1 MRRHDDDREP
11 PPGLGDTPA
20 PAAETA
26 ALPGPG
32 CGARRRRLA
41 AGWRGLGGNLRGSL
55 LCVLS
60 FTIFTALATLLRD
73 VVTRVPVIEILLLRQ
88 GVTLVLVALVCRGRL
103 AAVVTSGGFGFQ
115 LARGVTATVA
125 MTIGFTAVA
134 NLPLADSNALGFV
147 EVLFTTL
154 GAALILKEQ
163 VGWRRW
169 AATAVGLV
177 GVGVMLSP
185 FGSGITVYTFMAV
198 VAPAFGAAVSIMVRL
213 KAGTETTET
222 FLFWNAF
229 VGFVV
234 LAPVAAFV
242 WVNPAPADLLRILA
256 IGLLGF
262 AAQWTYTRAY
272 QMGEAAALAPMHFTR
287 LIIAAIAGW
296 LAFAEVPNVAT
307 MAGAVLVVAATV
319 YTLKR
324 NAARGVPPD
333 PGPPA
338 AR

>member
-1 MRRHDDDREP
+1 MRRYDDDREAP
-11 PPGLGDTPA
+11 PSPG
-20 PAAETA
+20 ETSA
-26 ALPGPG
+26 TADDEPSPRPVAGG
-32 CGARRRRLA
+32 RRRRLA

-60 FTIFTALATLLRD
+60 FIIFTTLATILRD

-88 GVTLVLVALVCRGRL
+88 GVTLVLVALICRGRL
-103 AAVVTSGGFGFQ
+103 VAVVTSGGLGFQ

-154 GAALILKEQ
+154 GAALVLKEQ

-177 GVGVMLSP
+177 GVSVMLSP
-185 FGSGITVYTFMAV
+185 FGSGVTVYTFMAV

-242 WVNPAPADLLRILA
+242 WVTPAPADLLRILA

-287 LIIAAIAGW
+287 LIIAAVAGW
-296 LAFAEVPNVAT
+296 FAFAEVPNVAT

>member
-1 MRRHDDDREP
+1 MRRYDDDREAP
-11 PPGLGDTPA
+11 PSPGETS
-20 PAAETA
+20 AAADDEPSPRPVA
-26 ALPGPG
+26 GG
-32 CGARRRRLA
+32 RRRRLS

-60 FTIFTALATLLRD
+60 FIIFTTLATILRD

-88 GVTLVLVALVCRGRL
+88 GVTLVLVALICRGRL
-103 AAVVTSGGFGFQ
+103 VAVVTSGGLGFQ

-154 GAALILKEQ
+154 GAALVLKEQ

-177 GVGVMLSP
+177 GVSVMLSP
-185 FGSGITVYTFMAV
+185 FGSGVTVYTFMAV
-198 VAPAFGAAVSIMVRL
+198 LAPAFGAAVSIMVRL

-242 WVNPAPADLLRILA
+242 WVAPAPGDLARILA

-287 LIIAAIAGW
+287 LIIAAVAGW
-296 LAFAEVPNVAT
+296 FAFAEVPNVAT